1 VQALRAMHVRA
12 TVQCDECNKLR
23 AVYCKQALRSLEKLH
38 AGRRAVVPDDTG
50 SDSNAA
56 DGNGSDGMGRGSAV
70 GDETLSQR
78 GARRCSQ
85 RALTAGIVQDAIDSS
100 LSASESDV
108 TQDNADLD
116 AHADS
121 GSAAIAEMDAS
132 ADEVQLQV
140 HANAGADA
148 DSRGHAGKRMRPCVA
163 KRGRPSGQAGR
174 ASAHGPGTYV
184 YDEVQAACDSTLYTF
199 GAVLMPVGHALDP
212 VVYCNVALTCAAPVE
227 STLYSMSASAMN
239 QPLVVFSKGLC
250 SICGI
255 EQVSDEGLEEQGCSG
270 RRANKWTVCPLC
282 VGCAAQGF
290 KASTVRKTREQIIH
304 FQYENRSV
312 RERCRQHALRL
323 FARARLKHHLTGAN
337 KLCCKRF

>member
-1 VQALRAMHVRA
+1 
-12 TVQCDECNKLR
+12 
-23 AVYCKQALRSLEKLH
+23 
-38 AGRRAVVPDDTG
+38 VPDDTG
-50 SDSNAA
+50 SDSDAA

-70 GDETLSQR
+70 ADESFSQR

-100 LSASESDV
+100 LSATESYV
-108 TQDNADLD
+108 TQDDADLD
-116 AHADS
+116 EHVDS
-121 GSAAIAEMDAS
+121 GSGAIAETDAS

-140 HANAGADA
+140 HANAGADVDA
-148 DSRGHAGKRMRPCVA
+148 RAALSRGHAGKRMHPCVA

-184 YDEVQAACDSTLYTF
+184 YDEVQAACDSTLYTC

-227 STLYSMSASAMN
+227 GTSYSMSASAMN
-239 QPLVVFSKGLC
+239 EPLVVFSKGLC
-250 SICGI
+250 SI

-270 RRANKWTVCPLC
+270 SRAKKWTVCPLC

-290 KASTVRKTREQIIH
+290 KASSVRKTREQSTWAVRA
-304 FQYENRSV
+304 QKRARAVQAARAASV
-312 RERCRQHALRL
+312 RKGTSETS
-323 FARARLKHHLTGAN
+323 FEWSE
-337 KLCCKRF
+337 